1 MPLGVAPSAVAVIAD
16 AQPLP
21 CAACLCGKEGEGE
34 RERGGE
40 RVLTVAYVY
49 VVRMTPRMQQ
59 KEMFTMGRL

>member
-34 RERGGE
+34 RERGGGE
-40 RVLTVAYVY
+40 GVDSGLCVCSTYDPSNTTKGDVY
-49 VVRMTPRMQQ
+49 N
-59 KEMFTMGRL
+59 G